1 MIITKQVLNLK
12 PHRNF
17 SQEKKGD
24 IFDKSQKKQQQK
36 NLQPKNFKKV
46 HTQIRPFLDS
56 AIMVKVKKI
65 YEDSLDSILSPLSQ
79 VKI

>member
-24 IFDKSQKKQQQK
+24 IFDKSQKNQQQK
-36 NLQPKNFKKV
+36 K
-46 HTQIRPFLDS
+46 S
-56 AIMVKVKKI
+56 ATKEFQK
-65 YEDSLDSILSPLSQ
+65 SLYANSSVPGFCNH
-79 VKI
+79 V

>member
-36 NLQPKNFKKV
+36 NLQPKNFKNS
-46 HTQIRPFLDS
+46 RN
-56 AIMVKVKKI
+56 
-65 YEDSLDSILSPLSQ
+65 SLDGKPSPYAMF
-79 VKI
+79 